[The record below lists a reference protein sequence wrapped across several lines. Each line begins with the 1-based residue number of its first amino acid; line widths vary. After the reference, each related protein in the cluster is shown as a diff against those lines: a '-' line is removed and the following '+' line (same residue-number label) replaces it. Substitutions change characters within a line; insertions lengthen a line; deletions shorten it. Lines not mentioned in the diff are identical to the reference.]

1 MIDTLLS
8 KLDKVRNTG
17 SGKWLACCPAH
28 NDKSPSLSIKQ
39 TDEGKI
45 LIHCFSGCSVSDIV
59 AAVGMDL
66 ADLMPVR
73 VTYKKGKKPP
83 KFNKNELFD
92 RVVFDS
98 IILSLA
104 VNQLLSG
111 EPLSIDDL
119 AQVMKAKNT
128 IDDLAR
134 EVRL

>member
-1 MIDTLLS
+1 
-8 KLDKVRNTG
+8 
-17 SGKWLACCPAH
+17 
-28 NDKSPSLSIKQ
+28 
-39 TDEGKI
+39 
-45 LIHCFSGCSVSDIV
+45 
-59 AAVGMDL
+59 
-66 ADLMPVR
+66 
-73 VTYKKGKKPP
+73 
-83 KFNKNELFD
+83 
-92 RVVFDS
+92 VVFDS